1 MCNSYAHEA
10 EAHRRSYSHTCMWER
25 NCMYLSHNHL
35 LSKRRAERTE
45 HHRTMCNC
53 QLFKICCVSAC
64 YMSREYFL
72 TGVTLIKTES
82 FLLRTERTR
91 QGRNGGS
98 DGDRTLLT
106 RKIRIRGGNMKC
118 PNTFL
123 EMSGEQWLHAN
134 RVSLII

>member
-1 MCNSYAHEA
+1 
-10 EAHRRSYSHTCMWER
+10 
-25 NCMYLSHNHL
+25 
-35 LSKRRAERTE
+35 
-45 HHRTMCNC
+45 
-53 QLFKICCVSAC
+53 
-64 YMSREYFL
+64 MSREYFL

-82 FLLRTERTR
+82 FLLLRTERTR
-91 QGRNGGS
+91 QGRNGSS